1 MKRLEIMAYTKT
13 IQIDKSKLVIHL
25 TDNARSKWGLE
36 ACEKMMQDS
45 LKVLSN
51 FLFSKNTCLDKK
63 IHQEIEVDL
72 HFCGD
77 KRMRQ
82 INSEHRNK
90 DKTTDVLSFPM
101 YESLRPDS
109 TDFVL
114 PGPVMLGDIIISR
127 NVARKQ
133 AREFNLSLEQEVI
146 HLFCHGLLHLLGYD
160 HEISEKEE
168 EIMES
173 LEKEILLKIKKAR
186 N

>member
-1 MKRLEIMAYTKT
+1 MAYTKT
-13 IQIDKSKLVIHL
+13 IQNNKSKLVIHL
-25 TDNARSKWGLE
+25 ADNARSNWGLE

-45 LKVLSN
+45 LGVLSN

-63 IHQEIEVDL
+63 VHQEIEVDL

-77 KRMRQ
+77 KRMRE
-82 INSEHRNK
+82 INRAHRSK

-127 NVARKQ
+127 NVAQKQ
-133 AREFNLSLEQEVI
+133 AKEYDLDLEQEVI

-160 HEISEKEE
+160 HEISQEE
-168 EIMES
+168 EDLMES

-186 N
+186 K

>member
-1 MKRLEIMAYTKT
+1 MAHSKT
-13 IQIDKSKLVIHL
+13 IHIDKSKLVIHVA
-25 TDNARSKWGLE
+25 DNARTPWGLE
-36 ACEKMMQDS
+36 DCEKILEES
-45 LKVLSN
+45 LTVLSN

-63 IHQEIEVDL
+63 VHEEIEVDL

-77 KRMRQ
+77 KRMRE
-82 INSEHRNK
+82 INREHRDK

-127 NVARKQ
+127 NVAEKQ
-133 AREFNLSLEQEVI
+133 AREFNIDLEQEVI

-160 HEISEKEE
+160 HEISQEE
-168 EIMES
+168 EELMES

-186 N
+186 Q